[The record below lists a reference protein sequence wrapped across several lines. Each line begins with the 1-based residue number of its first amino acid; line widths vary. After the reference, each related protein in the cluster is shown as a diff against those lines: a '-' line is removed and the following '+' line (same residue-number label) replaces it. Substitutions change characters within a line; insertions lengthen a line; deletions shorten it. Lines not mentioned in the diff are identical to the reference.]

1 MRDVSTKQA
10 TVATAAVVAI
20 LGGVIWLASLM

>member
-10 TVATAAVVAI
+10 TVMTAAVVAI
-20 LGGVIWLASLM
+20 VGGVIWLVSLM